1 MGEGGDY
8 MKSTTTIFFLFN
20 ALDGCIL
27 HLMVHLWQTHWSNA
41 RFFFRFSCRT
51 TLTLEKCQWML
62 YLYRIHQVP
71 HTSIRAAWFNYI
83 NEWMYIQCFFPSL
96 PFLLYNVKL
105 CAMLFSKSANVS
117 NDLLTTKTVAD
128 TLEKWN
134 EIKIDTE
141 CRKKNTQTQ
150 EKEKAIVVRCTFKVG
165 KQPAYQAHGENI

>member
-1 MGEGGDY
+1 
-8 MKSTTTIFFLFN
+8 
-20 ALDGCIL
+20 
-27 HLMVHLWQTHWSNA
+27 
-41 RFFFRFSCRT
+41 
-51 TLTLEKCQWML
+51 
-62 YLYRIHQVP
+62 
-71 HTSIRAAWFNYI
+71 
-83 NEWMYIQCFFPSL
+83 
-96 PFLLYNVKL
+96 
-105 CAMLFSKSANVS
+105 MLFSKSANVS